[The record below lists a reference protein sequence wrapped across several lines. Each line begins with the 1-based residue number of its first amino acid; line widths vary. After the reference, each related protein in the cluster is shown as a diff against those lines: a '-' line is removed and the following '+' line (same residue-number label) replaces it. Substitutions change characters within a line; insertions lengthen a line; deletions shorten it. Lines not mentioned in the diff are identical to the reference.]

1 MPQHK
6 SCKKRMFT
14 SEEQRIRNRAFRTTM
29 RTAIKDVRAEESK
42 EAALSKLRKAEQV
55 LDKAARAGLIHRNKA
70 ARYKSRLAMQVNKL
84 G

>member
-6 SCKKRMFT
+6 SCKKRMVT

-29 RTAIKDVRAEESK
+29 RSAIKAVRAEQSK
-42 EAALSKLRKAEQV
+42 EAALGKLRQAEQV
-55 LDKAARAGLIHRNKA
+55 LDKAASFGLIHRNRA
-70 ARYKSRLAMQVNKL
+70 ARHKSRLAIQVNKL